1 MQIIITHKTYSW
13 EIHIHYNIEIITP
26 MYHTCFTLFN
36 RKLFHI
42 QRNSSLFL
50 LRIPSLP
57 RETNA
62 NSFFIS
68 EIFITPLS
76 LPSPVFFLSPKEGN
90 CSLPRA
96 NLFSFFF
103 FFPSLFF
110 SMVQRVNE
118 AESPTL
124 NGWMLARCKTLAF
137 SSPFCS
143 LFSLCL
149 YHSIQPFATLFP
161 SLFDHCT
168 LLMLFQ
174 TCLCVSNWPPQTI
187 DGISIFPTFI
197 FSNHESFVAKIALPL
212 DHFFFFYLTL
222 HSLKLILVT
231 NLMWQLLVIGQAM
244 ILI

>member
-1 MQIIITHKTYSW
+1 M
-13 EIHIHYNIEIITP
+13 
-26 MYHTCFTLFN
+26 LFN

-50 LRIPSLP
+50 PRIPTRFFLEKLTPTASLFQKFLLLHSP
-57 RETNA
+57 FSATTVL
-62 NSFFIS
+62 SFT
-68 EIFITPLS
+68 EGGKLLS
-76 LPSPVFFLSPKEGN
+76 ATCKLVFLFFLS
-90 CSLPRA
+90 
-96 NLFSFFF
+96 
-103 FFPSLFF
+103 PSLFF

-174 TCLCVSNWPPQTI
+174 TCLCVSNWPLKTI

-197 FSNHESFVAKIALPL
+197 F
-212 DHFFFFYLTL
+212 
-222 HSLKLILVT
+222 
-231 NLMWQLLVIGQAM
+231 
-244 ILI
+244 